1 MRHLVATSLVVLLL
15 VSGCAPVDDGAAGSA
30 ASTPVESDSAPAAPS
45 PSPSKAPRLTVGEAA
60 ARYLEV
66 VRPYNEALEALEVA
80 INTGQP
86 VDVQRKRAA
95 STVATLR
102 AEIDALRGTRW
113 PADVEP
119 HALSL
124 AAAGEQAVPSWETAA
139 AATTPDDLVAAVL
152 AAMEHD
158 DQAAADAIRE
168 LLTLDQYDEGDYS
181 S

>member
-1 MRHLVATSLVVLLL
+1 MRRLVPTFVVLLL
-15 VSGCAPVDDGAAGSA
+15 GSGCASVDNGAPGSA
-30 ASTPVESDSAPAAPS
+30 DSTPVKSASAPATPS
-45 PSPSKAPRLTVGEAA
+45 PSETPRLTVGEAA
-60 ARYLEV
+60 TRYLEV
-66 VRPYNEALEALEVA
+66 VRPYNEALEALETA

-86 VDVQRKRAA
+86 VDVQRKQAA
-95 STVATLR
+95 STVAALR

-119 HALSL
+119 HAMSL
-124 AAAGEQAVPSWETAA
+124 AAASEQAIPSWETAA

-168 LLTLDQYDEGDYS
+168 LLALDQYDEGDYS